1 MPTGI
6 ELILADHRHV
16 GALFTQL
23 DAATPADPSIAGQ
36 VFSELIAHDEVEQ
49 HALYPLVA
57 AVLDDDDLLSR
68 SLRAHSE
75 VKTLMEKARSL
86 EGAPLTAMMAL
97 LRDAVQTHVA
107 DEEKSLLPALKTKA
121 TAAQL
126 EGLAS
131 RIEAIKQRVG

>member
-6 ELILADHRHV
+6 ELILADHRQV
-16 GALFTQL
+16 DALFAQL
-23 DAATPADPSIAGQ
+23 DAGTADPSVAGQ
-36 VFSELIAHDEVEQ
+36 IFCELTAHDEVEQ

-57 AVLDDDDLLSR
+57 AVLDDDDLLGR
-68 SLRAHSE
+68 SLLAHSE
-75 VKTLMEKARSL
+75 VKTLIEKARSL
-86 EGAPLTAMMAL
+86 EGAPLADLMAL

-107 DEEKSLLPALKTKA
+107 DEEKSLLPALEKKA
-121 TAAQL
+121 TAVQL